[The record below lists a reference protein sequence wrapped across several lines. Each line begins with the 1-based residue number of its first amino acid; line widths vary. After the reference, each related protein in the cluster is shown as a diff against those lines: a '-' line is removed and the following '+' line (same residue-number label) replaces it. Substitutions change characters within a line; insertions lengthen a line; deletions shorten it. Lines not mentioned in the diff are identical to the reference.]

1 MITGNVEQQ
10 LRNQLEEK
18 PCETYSKDQR
28 VKTINDYRY
37 PDVVVVC
44 GEARFEIVEGLE
56 TLINPTVIIEVLSKS
71 SEADDRGEKFYQ
83 YRSIP
88 SVSDY
93 IVIAQDKMRVE
104 HFTRQPNDEWTLHRD
119 VTGPEGKVVLE
130 SIGCALSLEEVYR
143 RVQFL
148 PHIQLLTQR

>member
-18 PCETYSKDQR
+18 PCEAYSKDQR
-28 VKTINDYRY
+28 VKTLNDYRY

-44 GEARFEIVEGLE
+44 GEAKFEIVDGLE

-88 SVSDY
+88 SVDCS
-93 IVIAQDKMRVE
+93 R
-104 HFTRQPNDEWTLHRD
+104 
-119 VTGPEGKVVLE
+119 
-130 SIGCALSLEEVYR
+130 
-143 RVQFL
+143 
-148 PHIQLLTQR
+148 